1 MDVHTGFVPTQLIL
15 FVVIP
20 MNFDA
25 GPDPIPEHTNA
36 QERILKSHPDPKA
49 HLQMPRADADPIYL
63 GGVEWV
69 ADSPIYLGVG

>member
-1 MDVHTGFVPTQLIL
+1 MDVHTGFVPTQMIL

-69 ADSPIYLGVG
+69 ADSPIYLGGG